1 MKTQLVKLIPKVAL
15 LGAMLMFVSAATTHA
30 QSLVNRPRF
39 TIPFD
44 FVFGEKKF
52 AAGKYSI
59 GRAVHGSDD
68 TMMSIIDNDG
78 RSKAILLSN
87 AVIKTRA
94 NTKALL
100 VFHRYGDQYFLAQV
114 WAAGA
119 TTGRQF
125 PESKSERDVHKQL
138 ASSGSANKVAQ
149 NEKLADTVIIA
160 ATSQ

>member
-1 MKTQLVKLIPKVAL
+1 MKTQLVRLIPKVAL
-15 LGAMLMFVSAATTHA
+15 LGVMLMFASAATIHA

-52 AAGKYSI
+52 EAGKYSI
-59 GRAVHGSDD
+59 GRAAHGADD
-68 TMMSIIDNDG
+68 TMMSIADNDG

-94 NTKALL
+94 NTRALL
-100 VFHRYGDQYFLAQV
+100 VFHRYGEQYFLVQV
-114 WAAGA
+114 WAANA

-125 PESKSERDVHKQL
+125 PESKSERDVQKQL
-138 ASSGSANKVAQ
+138 ASNGSTNKVAQ
-149 NEKLADTVIIA
+149 NAKSDTIII
-160 ATSQ
+160 TSQ

>member
-15 LGAMLMFVSAATTHA
+15 LSAMLIFTSAAITHA
-30 QSLVNRPRF
+30 QSLANRPRF
-39 TIPFD
+39 NVPFD

-59 GRAVHGSDD
+59 GRTVNGADD
-68 TMMSIIDNDG
+68 TMMSIADNDG
-78 RSKAILLSN
+78 RSKAVLLSN

-94 NTKALL
+94 QTRALL
-100 VFHRYGDQYFLAQV
+100 VFHRYGDQYFLVQV

-125 PESKSERDVHKQL
+125 PQSKSERDVQKQL
-138 ASSGSANKVAQ
+138 ASNGSANKVAL
-149 NEKLADTVIIA
+149 NTKSDTVIIA
-160 ATSQ
+160 ANTW